1 LCEVRGGTTRSEP
14 GVNSSLAASHPET
27 QRSQDLEALVLA
39 QVDAVRGC
47 PLGSLDLRPRRE
59 VVVVRVFRARV
70 HPGKEDE
77 FERFVIETGVPMV
90 KAQEGCTHVTV
101 GKSRWSK
108 QPEFVVV
115 THWRSVDALQA
126 FAGPDWQKAVIEP
139 EEEHMLA
146 QVFCDHYETIET
158 G

>member
-1 LCEVRGGTTRSEP
+1 MI
-14 GVNSSLAASHPET
+14 
-27 QRSQDLEALVLA
+27 
-39 QVDAVRGC
+39 
-47 PLGSLDLRPRRE
+47 
-59 VVVVRVFRARV
+59 VRVFRARV

-90 KAQEGCTHVTV
+90 RAAEGCTHVTA
-101 GKSRWSK
+101 GKSRWNE

-139 EEEHMLA
+139 QEEHMLA
-146 QVFCDHYETIET
+146 EVFCDHYETIET
-158 G
+158 GSATTNRGTSGTLHSRGECRLVRSRT

>member
-1 LCEVRGGTTRSEP
+1 M
-14 GVNSSLAASHPET
+14 
-27 QRSQDLEALVLA
+27 
-39 QVDAVRGC
+39 
-47 PLGSLDLRPRRE
+47 
-59 VVVVRVFRARV
+59 VVRVFRARV

-101 GKSRWSK
+101 GKSRWSD

-115 THWRSVDALQA
+115 THWRSVEALQA
-126 FAGPDWQKAVIEP
+126 FAGRDWQQALIEP

-146 QVFCDHYETIET
+146 QVFCDHYETIEAGSADNRSASPSDAGLELNGPQMLQLSSARAHDCT
-158 G
+158 TEIFQ

>member
-1 LCEVRGGTTRSEP
+1 V
-14 GVNSSLAASHPET
+14 
-27 QRSQDLEALVLA
+27 ALVI
-39 QVDAVRGC
+39 
-47 PLGSLDLRPRRE
+47 
-59 VVVVRVFRARV
+59 VRVFRARV

-77 FERFVIETGVPMV
+77 FERFVTGTGVPMV
-90 KAQEGCTHVTV
+90 RAAEGCTEATA
-101 GKSRWSK
+101 GKSRWNG

-115 THWRSVDALQA
+115 THWSSVEALQA

-146 QVFCDHYETIET
+146 QLFCDHYETIDT